1 MTLAEPS
8 SVLFETGPL
17 ASFEKED
24 GSGDPVEVRGLLEN
38 ATEERET
45 GDTRRQAAA
54 WHFTCPSSEVAAYI
68 EGDKMT
74 TAEASQGIPSG
85 TEFTILDRVAD
96 DGSVCTFLLHLPS

>member
-8 SVLFETGPL
+8 SVLFETGIL

-24 GSGDPVEVRGLLEN
+24 GSGDPVQVRGLLEN

-45 GDTRRQAAA
+45 GETRRLSDA

-68 EGDKMT
+68 AGDKV
-74 TAEASQGIPSG
+74 TASA
-85 TEFTILDRVAD
+85 TEHTILDRVAD
-96 DGSVCTFLLHLPS
+96 DGTVCTFLLHRP

>member
-45 GDTRRQAAA
+45 GETTRIADQ
-54 WHFTCPSSEVAAYI
+54 WHFTCPADNV
-68 EGDKMT
+68 
-74 TAEASQGIPSG
+74 G
-85 TEFTILDRVAD
+85 TFVESDTVTIGATEYEILDRVAD
-96 DGSVCTFLLHLPS
+96 DGVVTTFLLHL

>member
-17 ASFEKED
+17 ARFEKED

-45 GDTRRQAAA
+45 GNTTRQAAA
-54 WHFTCPSSEVAAYI
+54 WHFTCDSSGVAAFI
-68 EGDKMT
+68 EGDKAT
-74 TAEASQGIPSG
+74 IDAAEY
-85 TEFTILDRVAD
+85 TILDRVAD
-96 DGSVCTFLLHLPS
+96 DGTVCTFLLHLP